1 MIYFT
6 LIAAFLTTLIA
17 ILALRPVAR
26 KIGLVDKPGGR
37 KTHSRDTPLIGGL
50 GIYLGLL
57 IGCLLSPDTMT
68 HYQSLLLISSLL
80 LLIGLIDDFYPLP
93 ALLRMGIQVIA
104 AWLMCTMGD
113 NQLIYLGK
121 LFTGSELLLGRFSIL
136 MTIFAT
142 VGVIN
147 AINMIDGMD
156 GLSGGMVTICLLFMS
171 IAAGLSGNNPALL
184 NFSML
189 VIACLIGF
197 LMLNYR
203 APLKKSA
210 LIYLGDSGSTLL
222 GFILAWIL
230 IEGSQGGNERVIPA
244 TVALW
249 FLAIPLMDTVY
260 LFIARPLSGKSPF
273 EPGTDHLH
281 HWLARHGVGKGK
293 VVLLLY
299 GGGLL
304 LGGIG
309 MLLLAFPTMEMFSL
323 YIFLAFF
330 AIYAVVMRSEKKKA
344 EF

>member
-1 MIYFT
+1 MIYYT
-6 LIAAFLTTLIA
+6 PVAALLTTLAA
-17 ILALRPVAR
+17 ILFLRPLSR

-37 KTHSRDTPLIGGL
+37 KTHSKDTPLIGGL

-57 IGCLLSPDTMT
+57 IGCLLSPDTMM

-93 ALLRMGIQVIA
+93 ALLRMGIQVLA

-113 NQLIYLGK
+113 NQLISLGK

-171 IAAGLSGNNPALL
+171 IAAGTNGNNPALL

-189 VIACLIGF
+189 VIACLLGF
-197 LMLNYR
+197 LLLNYR
-203 APLKKSA
+203 APFKKSA

-230 IEGSQGGNERVIPA
+230 IEGSQGGSERVIPA

-249 FLAIPLMDTVY
+249 FLAVPLMDTVY

-281 HWLARHGVGKGK
+281 HLLARHGIEKNK

-299 GGGLL
+299 IGEML
-304 LGGIG
+304 LGGVGLVLIAIPILERFSVYVFLG
-309 MLLLAFPTMEMFSL
+309 IFAFYSLL
-323 YIFLAFF
+323 
-330 AIYAVVMRSEKKKA
+330 MRKEKQQS
-344 EF
+344 

>member
-1 MIYFT
+1 
-6 LIAAFLTTLIA
+6 
-17 ILALRPVAR
+17 
-26 KIGLVDKPGGR
+26 
-37 KTHSRDTPLIGGL
+37 L

-57 IGCLLSPDTMT
+57 TGCLLSPDILA

-80 LLIGLIDDFYPLP
+80 LLIGLVDDFYPLP

-104 AWLMCTMGD
+104 AWLMCTKGE
-113 NQLIYLGK
+113 NQLISLGS
-121 LFTGSELLLGRFSIL
+121 LFSGSELLLGRFSIL

-156 GLSGGMVTICLLFMS
+156 GLSGGMVMICLLFMS

-184 NFSML
+184 GFSML
-189 VIACLIGF
+189 VMACLAGF
-197 LMLNYR
+197 LILNYR
-203 APLKKSA
+203 APFKKAA

-230 IEGSQGGNERVIPA
+230 IEGSQGGSERVIPA

-281 HWLARHGVGKGK
+281 HLLALHDMSRNK
-293 VVLLLY
+293 VVLMIY
-299 GGGLL
+299 VVGVL
-304 LGGIG
+304 LGGAG
-309 MLLLAFPTMEMFSL
+309 MAIYATPGVERFSL
-323 YIFLAFF
+323 YLFLIVFTL
-330 AIYAVVMRSEKKKA
+330 YVVIMRIEKRGV
-344 EF
+344 

>member
-6 LIAAFLTTLIA
+6 LIAALLTTLIA
-17 ILALRPVAR
+17 ILVLRPVAR

-37 KTHSRDTPLIGGL
+37 KTHSMDTPLIGGL

-57 IGCLLSPDTMT
+57 TGCLLSPNILA

-80 LLIGLIDDFYPLP
+80 LLIGLVDDFFPLP
-93 ALLRMGIQVIA
+93 ALLRMGIQVVA
-104 AWLMCTMGD
+104 AWLMCTIGE
-113 NQLIYLGK
+113 NQLISLGS
-121 LFTGSELLLGRFSIL
+121 LFSGSELLLGRFSIL

-184 NFSML
+184 SFSML
-189 VIACLIGF
+189 VIACLVGF
-197 LMLNYR
+197 LILNYR
-203 APLKKSA
+203 ATFRKSA

-230 IEGSQGGNERVIPA
+230 IEGSQGGSERVIPA
-244 TVALW
+244 PVALW

-281 HWLARHGVGKGK
+281 HLLARHGVEKGD

-299 GGGLL
+299 IGGIL
-304 LGGIG
+304 LGGVGLVFIAIP
-309 MLLLAFPTMEMFSL
+309 MLERFSVYVFL
-323 YIFLAFF
+323 GIFL
-330 AIYAVVMRSEKKKA
+330 IYSVTMRKEKQQS
-344 EF
+344 

>member
-6 LIAAFLTTLIA
+6 LIAALLTTLIA
-17 ILALRPVAR
+17 ILVLRPVAR

-37 KTHSRDTPLIGGL
+37 KTHSMDTPLIGGL

-57 IGCLLSPDTMT
+57 TGCLLSPNILA

-80 LLIGLIDDFYPLP
+80 LLIGLVDDFFPLP
-93 ALLRMGIQVIA
+93 ALLRMGIQVVA
-104 AWLMCTMGD
+104 AWLMCSIGE
-113 NQLIYLGK
+113 NQLISLGS
-121 LFTGSELLLGRFSIL
+121 LFSGSELLLGRFSIL

-184 NFSML
+184 DFSML
-189 VIACLIGF
+189 VIACLVGF
-197 LMLNYR
+197 LILNYR
-203 APLKKSA
+203 APFRKSA

-230 IEGSQGGNERVIPA
+230 IEGSQGGSERVIPA

-260 LFIARPLSGKSPF
+260 LFIARPISGKSPF
-273 EPGTDHLH
+273 EAGTDHLH
-281 HWLARHGVGKGK
+281 HLLARHGVAKGK

-299 GGGLL
+299 GAGLILGGVGLL
-304 LGGIG
+304 F
-309 MLLLAFPTMEMFSL
+309 LAMPTMEMFSL
-323 YIFLAFF
+323 YCFLACF
-330 AIYAVVMRSEKKKA
+330 ALYAIFMRSEKKKL
-344 EF
+344 

>member
-6 LIAAFLTTLIA
+6 LIAALLTTLIA
-17 ILALRPVAR
+17 ILVLRPVAR

-37 KTHSRDTPLIGGL
+37 KTHSMDTPLIGGL

-57 IGCLLSPDTMT
+57 TGCLLSPNILA

-80 LLIGLIDDFYPLP
+80 LLIGLVDDFFPLP
-93 ALLRMGIQVIA
+93 ALLRMGIQVVA
-104 AWLMCTMGD
+104 AWLMCTIGE
-113 NQLIYLGK
+113 NQLISLGS
-121 LFTGSELLLGRFSIL
+121 LFSGSELLLGRFSIL

-184 NFSML
+184 GFSML
-189 VIACLIGF
+189 VIACLVGF
-197 LMLNYR
+197 LILNYR
-203 APLKKSA
+203 APFRKSA

-230 IEGSQGGNERVIPA
+230 IEGSQGGSERVIPA

-281 HWLARHGVGKGK
+281 HLLARHGVAKGK

-299 GGGLL
+299 GVGLL

-309 MLLLAFPTMEMFSL
+309 LVVYAMPTLEKSSV
-323 YIFLAFF
+323 YIFLGVFL
-330 AIYAVVMRSEKKKA
+330 IYSLIMRKEKLD
-344 EF
+344 

>member
-6 LIAAFLTTLIA
+6 LVVALLTTLTA
-17 ILALRPVAR
+17 ILLLRPLAR

-37 KTHSRDTPLIGGL
+37 KTHSMDTPLIGGL

-57 IGCLLSPDTMT
+57 TGSLLSPDILA

-93 ALLRMGIQVIA
+93 ALLRMGIQVVA
-104 AWLMCTMGD
+104 AWLMCTLGD
-113 NQLIYLGK
+113 NQLITLGN
-121 LFTGSELLLGRFSIL
+121 LFSSSELLLGRFGIL

-171 IAAGLSGNNPALL
+171 IAAGLSGNNPALID
-184 NFSML
+184 FSML
-189 VIACLIGF
+189 VIACLLGF
-197 LMLNYR
+197 LILNFR
-203 APLKKSA
+203 APFKKSA

-230 IEGSQGGNERVIPA
+230 IDGSQGGNERVIPA

-281 HWLARHGVGKGK
+281 HLLARHGVAKAN

-299 GGGLL
+299 GAGLI

-309 MLLLAFPTMEMFSL
+309 LVVYAIPTLEKSSV
-323 YIFLAFF
+323 YIFLGGFLLYSL
-330 AIYAVVMRSEKKKA
+330 IMRKEKLD
-344 EF
+344 

>member
-1 MIYFT
+1 MIYLT
-6 LIAAFLTTLIA
+6 LVVALLTTLAA
-17 ILALRPVAR
+17 ILLLRPLSR

-37 KTHSRDTPLIGGL
+37 KTHSMDTPLIGGL

-57 IGCLLSPDTMT
+57 TGCLLSPDILA

-80 LLIGLIDDFYPLP
+80 LLIGLVDDFYPLP

-104 AWLMCTMGD
+104 AWLMCTKGE
-113 NQLIYLGK
+113 NQLISLGS
-121 LFTGSELLLGRFSIL
+121 LFSGSELLLGRFSIL

-156 GLSGGMVTICLLFMS
+156 GLSGGMVMICLLFMS

-184 NFSML
+184 GFSML
-189 VIACLIGF
+189 VMSCLLGF
-197 LMLNYR
+197 LLLNYR
-203 APLKKSA
+203 APFKKAA

-230 IEGSQGGNERVIPA
+230 IEGSQGGSERVIPA

-260 LFIARPLSGKSPF
+260 LFIARPLTGKSPF

-281 HWLARHGVGKGK
+281 HLLARHGVAKVK

-299 GGGLL
+299 GVGLL
-304 LGGIG
+304 LGGVG
-309 MLLLAFPTMEMFSL
+309 LLFLAMPTMEKFSL
-323 YIFLAFF
+323 YLFLCCF
-330 AIYAVVMRSEKKKA
+330 ALYALVMRAEKKNS
-344 EF
+344 

>member
-1 MIYFT
+1 MIYLT
-6 LIAAFLTTLIA
+6 LIVSLLTTLIA
-17 ILALRPVAR
+17 ILLLRPVAR

-37 KTHSRDTPLIGGL
+37 KTHSMDTPLIGGL

-57 IGCLLSPDTMT
+57 IGCLLSPDILT

-93 ALLRMGIQVIA
+93 ALLRMAIQVIA
-104 AWLMCTMGD
+104 AWLMCTLGD
-113 NQLIYLGK
+113 NQLISLGN
-121 LFTGSELLLGRFSIL
+121 LFSESELLLGRFSIL

-156 GLSGGMVTICLLFMS
+156 GLSGGMVMICLLFMS

-184 NFSML
+184 SFSML
-189 VIACLIGF
+189 VMACLVGF
-197 LMLNYR
+197 LILNYR
-203 APLKKSA
+203 APFKKAA

-230 IEGSQGGNERVIPA
+230 IEGSQGGSERVIPA

-260 LFIARPLSGKSPF
+260 LFIARPLTGKSPF

-281 HWLARHGVGKGK
+281 HLLARHGVAKVK

-299 GGGLL
+299 GVGLL
-304 LGGIG
+304 LGGVG
-309 MLLLAFPTMEMFSL
+309 LLFLAMPTMEKFSL
-323 YIFLAFF
+323 YLFLCCF
-330 AIYAVVMRSEKKKA
+330 ALYALVMRAEKKNS
-344 EF
+344 

>member
-1 MIYFT
+1 MIYLT
-6 LIAAFLTTLIA
+6 LVVALFTTLAA
-17 ILALRPVAR
+17 ILLLGPFTR

-37 KTHSRDTPLIGGL
+37 KTHSMDTPLIGGL

-57 IGCLLSPDTMT
+57 IGCLLSPDTMM

-80 LLIGLIDDFYPLP
+80 LLIGLVDDFFPLP

-104 AWLMCTMGD
+104 AWLMCTLGE
-113 NQLIYLGK
+113 NQLISLGS
-121 LFTGSELLLGRFSIL
+121 LFTGSDLLLGRFGIL

-156 GLSGGMVTICLLFMS
+156 GLSGGMVTICLVFMS
-171 IAAGLSGNNPALL
+171 IAAGLNDNNHALL
-184 NFSML
+184 GFSML
-189 VIACLIGF
+189 VIACLVGF
-197 LMLNYR
+197 LILNYR
-203 APLKKSA
+203 APFKKSA

-230 IEGSQGGNERVIPA
+230 IEGSQGGSERVIPA
-244 TVALW
+244 PVALW

-281 HWLARHGVGKGK
+281 HLLARHGVAKGK

-299 GGGLL
+299 GVGLL

-309 MLLLAFPTMEMFSL
+309 LVVYSMPTLEKSSV
-323 YIFLAFF
+323 YIFLGVFL
-330 AIYAVVMRSEKKKA
+330 IYSLIMRKEK
-344 EF
+344 